1 VPDPT
6 RTYRD
11 TSRAA
16 YSTASLRQN
25 QNRVLD
31 FVRSAGAHGATCDEA
46 IRILGMAHQSAS
58 PAFTA
63 LERRGLL
70 ARTTGR
76 RLTQT
81 GASAAVYVFTEPGT
95 LFSSPRQGRADIYR
109 AIAKSALAARAT
121 GDWMAFDAALGA
133 LPERERTRITN

>member
-1 VPDPT
+1 M
-6 RTYRD
+6 TYRD

-16 YSTASLRQN
+16 YQTATRGQN
-25 QNRVLD
+25 EARVLE
-31 FVRSAGAHGATCDEA
+31 FVRSAGQHGATCDEA

-63 LERRGLL
+63 LERLGLL
-70 ARTTGR
+70 ARTSAR

-81 GASAAVYVFTEPGT
+81 GASAAVYVYTEPGT
-95 LFSSPRQGRADIYR
+95 LFSSRRQGRADTYR
-109 AIAKSALAARAT
+109 DIIRAAVLARRT